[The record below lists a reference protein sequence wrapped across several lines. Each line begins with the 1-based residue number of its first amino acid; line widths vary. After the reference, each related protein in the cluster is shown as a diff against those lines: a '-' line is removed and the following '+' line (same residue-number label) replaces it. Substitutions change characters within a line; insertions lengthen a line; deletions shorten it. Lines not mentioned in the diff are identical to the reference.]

1 MSAPRPRPSR
11 SVQLWSVL
19 RKETLQTSRDRRV
32 MFMLLVAPVLQLVV
46 FGFAVDFTVDR
57 VPTAVADLDQT
68 PASREHAR
76 RLLADGTLTRVG
88 GAVSPEE
95 AERALTL
102 GTAAAAVIVPRSFEH
117 DLSRGQPAEVQVLID
132 GADPNRATVAGA
144 AASGYFGAAGLA
156 LARERLAARGA
167 PVKVGSVQV
176 SPRIRFNP
184 ELKTPPF
191 MIPGILGMLLIV
203 VTTIVT
209 AMGLAREREMGT
221 LEQVLVTP
229 IHPTI
234 LLLGKMLP
242 FVAIGCVVVMFGL
255 AVGSWVFGVPLHG
268 SIGVLAASTLFY
280 LMTTL
285 GVGLL
290 ISTVSATQ
298 QQAFLGGFLFALP
311 AILLSGV
318 MTPVRSM
325 PGWMQALTYLN
336 PVRYFVEILRGSLL
350 RGAGVSDL
358 WMQMAALAA
367 FGVLILGTASLR
379 FHKRVA

>member
-1 MSAPRPRPSR
+1 MSPQRPSR
-11 SVQLWSVL
+11 RVQLWSVL
-19 RKETLQTSRDRRV
+19 RKESLQTVRDRRV
-32 MFMLLVAPVLQLVV
+32 MFMLLVAPLLQLVV
-46 FGFAVDFTVDR
+46 FGFAVDYTVDR
-57 VPTAVADLDQT
+57 VPTAIADLDQT
-68 PASREHAR
+68 RASREHAR
-76 RLLADGTLTRVG
+76 RLLADGTLARVG
-88 GAVSPEE
+88 GAASPAE
-95 AERALTL
+95 AERALEL
-102 GTAAAAVIVPRSFEH
+102 GTAAAAVILPVSFER
-117 DLSRGQPAEVQVLID
+117 DLSRGQVAEVQVLID
-132 GADPNRATVAGA
+132 GADPNRATVAAA

-156 LARERLAARGA
+156 LAQERLSAQGGVGR
-167 PVKVGSVQV
+167 PGSVAV

-184 ELKTPPF
+184 ALRTPPF

-242 FVAIGCVVVMFGL
+242 FVAIGCVVVMLGL
-255 AVGSWVFGVPLHG
+255 AVGTWVFDVPLHG
-268 SIGVLAASTLFY
+268 SLGVLVASTLFY

-318 MTPVRSM
+318 MTPIRSM

-336 PVRYFVEILRGSLL
+336 PVRYFVEVLRGSLL
-350 RGAGVSDL
+350 RGAGASDL
-358 WMQMAALAA
+358 WTQMAALAA
-367 FGVLILGTASLR
+367 FGVLILGFASIR
-379 FHKRVA
+379 FHKRAA